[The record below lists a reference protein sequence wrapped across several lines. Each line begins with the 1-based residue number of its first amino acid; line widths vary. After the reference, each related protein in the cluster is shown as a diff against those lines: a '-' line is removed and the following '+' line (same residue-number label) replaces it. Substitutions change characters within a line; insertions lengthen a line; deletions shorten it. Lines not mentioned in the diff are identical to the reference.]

1 MVSIL
6 SFKVS
11 MIRDRVHHHRNAGE
25 QASVVVFYHKGWL
38 DATVETSHRLG
49 IRWIVSLGE
58 DIGGDAINN

>member
-1 MVSIL
+1 
-6 SFKVS
+6 